1 MREPP
6 HTHPH
11 HHHHHVRDAPLTHS
25 GADSE
30 EARLHHANRC
40 CDSLSDPPPA
50 AAAPARAATASAAQ
64 PPAVAVGAPRAT
76 PARAAAAAAAAGVC
90 VVCGKDISKLK
101 NQTDHMKRCAK
112 RVGMPT
118 ARLLELIREGGSE
131 RGGGAAA
138 AAAPR
143 GGPRDRPQERGKE
156 NLAAGGPPTAG
167 APALGRAQMPK
178 ESAIVSWLRE
188 AGLTKFCPV
197 RAAASHRR
205 EMAQLT
211 SRTVA
216 LRAALPARGN

>member
-1 MREPP
+1 MSARSATRERP
-6 HTHPH
+6 
-11 HHHHHVRDAPLTHS
+11 APCARTTDTLRAD
-25 GADSE
+25 ADSE
-30 EARLHHANRC
+30 EARLYHANRC

-50 AAAPARAATASAAQ
+50 AAAPARAAAASAAQ
-64 PPAVAVGAPRAT
+64 PPAVAAGARRASPARAT
-76 PARAAAAAAAAGVC
+76 AAAAAACVC

-143 GGPRDRPQERGKE
+143 GGPRDRSQERGKE
-156 NLAAGGPPTAG
+156 NLAAGAPPPAG

-178 ESAIVSWLRE
+178 ESAIVTWLRE

-205 EMAQLT
+205 E
-211 SRTVA
+211 R
-216 LRAALPARGN
+216 